1 MPMKK
6 IHRPGGETRSARP
19 LYSGRRDGEKQGETF
34 VPGKLERSYTVV
46 GICSR
51 PAFEEYSAPGYTLIT
66 ASDSEATADSLSV
79 FVTLKN
85 PWQVHSYARDT
96 AGNGAYIFNDVC
108 TAFYGPFG

>member
-1 MPMKK
+1 MP
-6 IHRPGGETRSARP
+6 ET
-19 LYSGRRDGEKQGETF
+19 
-34 VPGKLERSYTVV
+34 ERSYTVV

-85 PWQVHSYARDT
+85 PWQVL
-96 AGNGAYIFNDVC
+96 C
-108 TAFYGPFG
+108 TQETRPGMGLYF